1 PAFARSQEPATSLPL
16 SVLAILPVLCVSTA
30 ARPRQ
35 AVLPMSPKWGHISDC
50 HSALV
55 AVPDVEEAPHEPIPV
70 VVVRGGTR
78 RRGVSGPSV
87 AHRCSLLSDSRRDP
101 QQWQPAL
108 LLAAADDAT
117 AELHGNVRRHA
128 RA

>member
-1 PAFARSQEPATSLPL
+1 M
-16 SVLAILPVLCVSTA
+16 
-30 ARPRQ
+30 RQ

-55 AVPDVEEAPHEPIPV
+55 DVLDVEEAPHEPIPAV
-70 VVVRGGTR
+70 DVRSGAR

-87 AHRCSLLSDSRRDP
+87 AHRSSFLSDSRCNP
-101 QQWQPAL
+101 QWWQPAL

-117 AELHGNVRRHA
+117 AELHGDVRRHPRTRGGDQ